1 MHHYQ
6 LQPPQ
11 NSPSPKCLISSSPFF
26 LTSIKK
32 SEMTLLPKFVC
43 CFSIFGLFGAQTW
56 ITICFFCVFLLE
68 ALSIRLILFCTLWL
82 FGCVF
87 VIGFDNLLYLS
98 SSLIFQHCFL
108 SFFGRLQS
116 IFFSLLTFSFQEKGI
131 FFCTIFFGNAES
143 FEPFFSNFFLAR
155 KIFWGCKK
163 T

>member
-1 MHHYQ
+1 MFRDASLSTTATTKFTVSEVPDFILPLFFNINQ
-6 LQPPQ
+6 KIRNDFVTKACLLFLDFQPFW
-11 NSPSPKCLISSSPFF
+11 S
-26 LTSIKK
+26 
-32 SEMTLLPKFVC
+32 
-43 CFSIFGLFGAQTW
+43 QTW

-131 FFCTIFFGNAES
+131 S
-143 FEPFFSNFFLAR
+143 H
-155 KIFWGCKK
+155 
-163 T
+163 